1 MISKS
6 FKAKN
11 EIGTPTAEDMALING
26 FALKELKPDEVFCFS
41 VILCDNDID
50 RDFER
55 FDDTALKSLKKLFVG
70 KTGILNHSMKSEDQ
84 SCRTYKTELITD
96 SSKKT
101 ADGQPYMCLKAWC
114 YTVRS
119 EKNNSLIRDI
129 ESGIKKE
136 VSISCSSKS
145 RICSICGEKNC
156 SHIAGRKYDG
166 KVCYKTITGICD
178 AYEWSFVAVPAQRKA
193 GVTKSF
199 KKEKSME
206 NILKSIKENKP
217 LTLEGEELKKLS
229 DYIGNLE
236 IKSADGEKYRA
247 VLCAKTKA
255 SFSLAIPEISEECV
269 DGILK
274 NLSTENLEALSK
286 AMAKKMANVVPVT
299 SQLYIEEGKNDNNS
313 NSQFKF

>member
-6 FKAKN
+6 FKALN

-26 FALKELKPDEVFCFS
+26 FALKKLTPQEVFCFS

-55 FDDTALKSLKKLFVG
+55 FDEEALKALEKLFVG

-96 SSKKT
+96 NSKET
-101 ADGQPYMCLKAWC
+101 SDGKPYVYLKAWC

-119 EKNNSLIRDI
+119 EKNDSLIRDI

-136 VSISCSSKS
+136 VSISCASKG

-156 SHIAGRKYDG
+156 SHIAGRNYDG
-166 KVCYKTITGICD
+166 KVCYKTITDICD

-217 LTLEGEELKKLS
+217 LTLEGDELRGLS
-229 DYIGNLE
+229 DYIENLE
-236 IKSADGEKYRA
+236 RKSADGEKYRA
-247 VLCAKTKA
+247 ELCAKTKM

-286 AMAKKMANVVPVT
+286 AMAKKAAGVVPVA
-299 SQLYIEEGKNDNNS
+299 SQLYVEEGKNDNS
-313 NSQFKF
+313 NSEFKI